1 MQTNP
6 SSASTHR
13 PRLTVLRWSNALLLF
28 TTTNLPAADGEP
40 SHPPPPEWWH
50 VLAWPFAAV
59 AVVGLF
65 VTAWLVQRWRS
76 PDHRLARRSD
86 GDPRFSREQITETSI
101 SALPT
106 LTRELNLEVATSRQ
120 TETFERTESK
130 SLLWG
135 WLDLGTNVASL
146 RVPVTYRYHLRLHEA
161 WKLDVR
167 GGTVLVRPPPLRAS
181 LPPAFH
187 SDGLEVRTQRGW
199 GRLPPD
205 QLLADLQRDLT
216 PTLSQYAEDPR
227 RLDHVREPARQAVA
241 EFVRRWLALE
251 SRWKPGRF
259 TAIQVQ
265 MADEKE
271 LPAVLTARLIEPQPQ
286 PEPTTIPPA

>member
-1 MQTNP
+1 MVAY
-6 SSASTHR
+6 SGLALCRDCGSRAVRHR
-13 PRLTVLRWSNALLLF
+13 LAGAAL
-28 TTTNLPAADGEP
+28 
-40 SHPPPPEWWH
+40 
-50 VLAWPFAAV
+50 AV
-59 AVVGLF
+59 PG
-65 VTAWLVQRWRS
+65 
-76 PDHRLARRSD
+76 PRLARRAD
-86 GDPRFSREQITETSI
+86 GDLRFSREEITQTFI

-120 TETFERTESK
+120 TETFERTDSK

-146 RVPVTYRYHLRLHEA
+146 RVPVTYRYHLRLSDP
-161 WKLDVR
+161 WKLDVQ
-167 GGTVLVRPPPLRAS
+167 GNTVLVRPPPLRAS

-187 SDGLEVRTQRGW
+187 SDGLEARTQRGW

-227 RLDHVREPARQAVA
+227 RLDLVREPARQAVA

-265 MADEKE
+265 MADEKQ
-271 LPAVLTARLIEPQPQ
+271 LPPVPTARLIENQSQPQ
-286 PEPTTIPPA
+286 PETPTVPPA

>member
-6 SSASTHR
+6 PPAPTSR
-13 PRLTVLRWSNALLLF
+13 PRLTVLRWSNALLVF
-28 TTTNLPAADGEP
+28 TTTNLPAADSEP
-40 SHPPPPEWWH
+40 SRPPPPEWWH
-50 VLAWPFAAV
+50 IFAWPFAAV
-59 AVVGLF
+59 AVAGLF
-65 VTAWLVQRWRS
+65 VTAWLVQRWRAS
-76 PDHRLARRSD
+76 DHRLARRGPD
-86 GDPRFSREQITETSI
+86 GDLRFSREHITETFI

-146 RVPVTYRYHLRLHEA
+146 RVPVTYRYHLRFSDP

-199 GRLPPD
+199 GRMPPD
-205 QLLADLQRDLT
+205 DLLTQLQRDLT

-271 LPAVLTARLIEPQPQ
+271 LPPLPTTRLIEPQPEQ
-286 PEPTTIPPA
+286 PTVPPA

>member
-1 MQTNP
+1 METNP
-6 SSASTHR
+6 PPAPTSR

-28 TTTNLPAADGEP
+28 TTNLPAADGETSP
-40 SHPPPPEWWH
+40 TPPPPEWWH
-50 VLAWPFAAV
+50 VFAWPFAAV
-59 AVVGLF
+59 AVAGLF
-65 VTAWLVQRWRS
+65 VTAWLVQRWRT
-76 PDHRLARRSD
+76 PDSALARRPS
-86 GDPRFSREQITETSI
+86 GDLRFSREHITETFI

-199 GRLPPD
+199 GRRSPD
-205 QLLADLQRDLT
+205 DLLAQLQRDLT

-227 RLDHVREPARQAVA
+227 RLDLVREPARQAVA

-271 LPAVLTARLIEPQPQ
+271 LPPVLTARLLEPQPQ
-286 PEPTTIPPA
+286 PEQPTVPPA